1 MRATDP
7 PAARAVRV
15 ETLWG
20 APGPC
25 GCRVAVSSTTGSAT
39 LPELVTTPVT
49 PSVLVGGSTETPG
62 GTEAGS
68 MRTPLVRRTRSWR
81 TASEAEPPTVL
92 TRVATG
98 PAAHSW
104 GLVTHTERGSRGRPG
119 PWRSCRRT
127 PA

>member
-62 GTEAGS
+62 GTVVPVVPGWGGAGGTEAGS

-92 TRVATG
+92 TRV
-98 PAAHSW
+98 
-104 GLVTHTERGSRGRPG
+104 
-119 PWRSCRRT
+119 
-127 PA
+127 